1 MSKIDPFHWHSQTA
15 PAHSRCRQ
23 RRTLT
28 LPHSLAVLRVWHEGR
43 GRSSSGRLLTR
54 WLSRP
59 PIRTI
64 ACSFDPLF
72 RRAADA
78 TVALASRVCLPRG
91 PKRPRG
97 RTVDGADSSQIGIS
111 TSRRL
116 PHDVEPRL
124 HRSWCGS
131 GPLALSCLK
140 TLRTKTLWSGRWFI
154 GLFCICPSDDG

>member
-1 MSKIDPFHWHSQTA
+1 MPTKEDSPS
-15 PAHSRCRQ
+15 P
-23 RRTLT
+23 TLSLYSEFGMKGEAA
-28 LPHSLAVLRVWHEGR
+28 LPRGGYSLVGSPV
-43 GRSSSGRLLTR
+43 
-54 WLSRP
+54 RP

-72 RRAADA
+72 RRRRH
-78 TVALASRVCLPRG
+78 SCPRKSCLSSEG
-91 PKRPRG
+91 PKRLRSDA
-97 RTVDGADSSQIGIS
+97 DGADSSQIGIS

-131 GPLALSCLK
+131 GPFALSCLK
-140 TLRTKTLWSGRWFI
+140 NRRTKTLWSGRWFI

>member
-1 MSKIDPFHWHSQTA
+1 MPTKEDSPS
-15 PAHSRCRQ
+15 P
-23 RRTLT
+23 TLSLYSEFGMKGEAA
-28 LPHSLAVLRVWHEGR
+28 LPRGGYSLVGSPVH
-43 GRSSSGRLLTR
+43 
-54 WLSRP
+54 
-59 PIRTI
+59 
-64 ACSFDPLF
+64 LF
-72 RRAADA
+72 GQLPVHLILFSAADA
-78 TVALASRVCLPRG
+78 TVALASRVCLPKDRNG
-91 PKRPRG
+91 CGRT

-131 GPLALSCLK
+131 GPFALSCLK